1 MFKDKDKDKS
11 DVIETLPMVPLRD
24 VVVFPHMMIPFV
36 IGRPSSIKA
45 LDYALVK
52 GKRIF
57 LSAQHDATR
66 DNPSP
71 DEIHTVGTIC
81 NIVQSLKLPDG
92 NVKVLVEGLDRGRAL
107 EFKEE
112 QGFFKV
118 LAKLIPK
125 LADTG
130 SGVEAVMSKVIAL
143 FEQYVKLSN
152 NLHYDAMLAAV
163 RVEDPGK
170 LGDTISSHLVLPVE
184 EKQNLLEIF
193 SAQERLQ
200 RILTILEAE
209 VDKLQVDKRI
219 QGRVKKQMERA
230 QKEYYLNEKM
240 KAIQKEL
247 GRKDDRVNEIEELR
261 KKIELARMPKDAEE
275 KALQELKRLES
286 MPPMS
291 AEATVSRN
299 YLDWLLAV
307 PWSKRTRERKDL
319 VGAEQILNEDHYGL
333 EKVKERI
340 IEFLAVR
347 QLVNKPKGPIL
358 CFVGPPGVGKT
369 SLAKSIARCTNRK
382 FVRLSLGGVRDE
394 AEIRGHRR
402 TYIGAFP
409 GQIIQMMKKATSRN
423 PVFLLDEVDKMS
435 MDFRGDPSAALLEV
449 LDPEQNHSFTDHYL
463 DVEFDLSSVFFIAT
477 ANVLHTI
484 PQPLQDRMEVL
495 RLPGYTEREKVEIAK
510 RHLVPKQVTSHGLH
524 EKNVTFTDEAL
535 EEVIRRYTRE
545 AGVRNMERELSSI
558 LRKVARKVVME
569 GKDYKAEVTEAEV
582 NAYLGIPRYR
592 KSRQEERNEIGI
604 ATGLAWTEVGG
615 EILPIEVTLMPGKG
629 HLTLTGKL
637 GDVMQ
642 ESARAALSWVR
653 SKAEEY
659 GIDRD
664 FNRRLDVHIHVPEG
678 AIPKDGPSAGITIA
692 TALISALTK
701 VAVRRDVAMT
711 GEITLRGKVLP
722 IGGVKEKLLAA
733 HRIGITTIILPR
745 ENEKDLAD
753 VPKVVLDAMTVD
765 LVEYVEEVLKI
776 ALVPPSTPQQ
786 PEAEAPAAPALEGGV
801 TDGLTH

>member
-1 MFKDKDKDKS
+1 MFGRDKDKT
-11 DVIETLPMVPLRD
+11 DVIETLPLVPLRD
-24 VVVFPHMMIPFV
+24 VVLFPHMMMPFV
-36 IGRPSSIKA
+36 IGRPSSIRA
-45 LDYALVK
+45 LDYALLR
-52 GKRIF
+52 GKRLF

-66 DNPSP
+66 DNPGP
-71 DEIHTVGTIC
+71 EEIHTLGTVC

-92 NVKVLVEGLDRGRAL
+92 NVKVLVEGLERGRAL
-107 EFKEE
+107 EFKED
-112 QGFFKV
+112 QGFYKV
-118 LAKLIPK
+118 
-125 LADTG
+125 
-130 SGVEAVMSKVIAL
+130 VVKVIPHQGDAAGAAEALMAQVIGL

-152 NLHYDAMLAAV
+152 NIHYDAMLAAV

-170 LGDTISSHLVLPVE
+170 LADTISSHLVLPVE
-184 EKQNLLEIF
+184 DKQNLLEIF
-193 SAQERLQ
+193 SPLERLQ
-200 RILTILEAE
+200 RIQALLETE
-209 VDKLQVDKRI
+209 TDKLQVDKRI

-247 GRKDDRVNEIEELR
+247 GRKEERPNEVEETR
-261 KKIELARMPKDAEE
+261 KKIEAAKMPKEAKDR
-275 KALQELKRLES
+275 ALQELKRLEA

-307 PWSKRTRERKDL
+307 PWTRRTRERKDL
-319 VGAEQILNEDHYGL
+319 LAAERILNEDHYGL

-340 IEFLAVR
+340 VEFLAVR
-347 QLVNKPKGPIL
+347 QLVTKPKGPIL
-358 CFVGPPGVGKT
+358 CLVGPPGVGKT

-409 GQIIQMMKKATSRN
+409 GQIVQMMKKAGAKN

-435 MDFRGDPSAALLEV
+435 TDFRGDPSAALLEV

-484 PQPLQDRMEVL
+484 PQALQDRMEVL

-510 RHLVPKQVTSHGLH
+510 RHLIAKQIESHGLQP
-524 EKNVTFTDEAL
+524 ENLGFSDEAL
-535 EEVIRRYTRE
+535 QEIIRRYTRE
-545 AGVRNMERELSSI
+545 AGVRNMEREISSVF
-558 LRKVARKVVME
+558 RKMARKVVIE
-569 GKDYKAEVTEAEV
+569 GRGAQVEVTVE
-582 NAYLGIPRYR
+582 NLQSFLGIPRYR
-592 KSRQEERNEIGI
+592 LSRQEAQNEVGL

-615 EILPIEVTLMPGKG
+615 ETLPIEVTLMPGKG
-629 HLTLTGKL
+629 TLTLTGKL

-642 ESARAALSWVR
+642 ESARAAMSWVR
-653 SKAEEY
+653 SRAEEY
-659 GIDRD
+659 DIARD
-664 FNRRLDVHIHVPEG
+664 FNRKLDVHIHVPEG

-701 VAVRRDVAMT
+701 IPVRRDVAMT

-733 HRIGITTIILPR
+733 HRIGVSTVILPR

-753 VPKVVLDAMTVD
+753 VPKVVLDVLKVE
-765 LVEYVEEVLKI
+765 LVEHVEEVVKL
-776 ALVPPSTPQQ
+776 ALVPPEPSPQ
-786 PEAEAPAAPALEGGV
+786 PEVLEAIPAELGV
-801 TDGLTH
+801 QDGMAH

>member
-1 MFKDKDKDKS
+1 MFGKEKDKS

-45 LDYALVK
+45 LEYALVK
-52 GKRIF
+52 GKRIV

-66 DNPSP
+66 DNPGP
-71 DEIHTVGTIC
+71 EEIHTLGTIC
-81 NIVQSLKLPDG
+81 NVVQSLKLPDG

-112 QGFFKV
+112 QGFFRV
-118 LAKLIPK
+118 VVKLIPK
-125 LADTG
+125 QVEAG
-130 SGVEAVMSKVIAL
+130 GGIEAVMSKVIAL
-143 FEQYVKLSN
+143 FEQTVKLSN

-170 LGDTISSHLVLPVE
+170 LADTISSHLVVPVE

-193 SAQERLQ
+193 SPQERLQ
-200 RILTILEAE
+200 RILTTLEAE

-247 GRKDDRVNEIEELR
+247 GRKDERLNEIEELR
-261 KKIELARMPKDAEE
+261 KKIEMAKMPKEAEDR
-275 KALQELKRLES
+275 ALQELKRLES

-299 YLDWLLAV
+299 YLDWLIAV
-307 PWSKRTRERKDL
+307 PWSRRTRERKDL
-319 VGAEQILNEDHYGL
+319 LEAEKILNEDHYGL

-340 IEFLAVR
+340 VEFLAVR

-382 FVRLSLGGVRDE
+382 FVRMSLGGVRDE

-409 GQIIQMMKKATSRN
+409 GQIVQMMKKAGTRN

-510 RHLVPKQVTSHGLH
+510 RHLIPKQVKSHGLRP
-524 EKNVTFTDEAL
+524 ENISFTDDAL
-535 EEVIRRYTRE
+535 QEVIRRYTRE
-545 AGVRNMERELSSI
+545 AGVRNMEREISSI
-558 LRKVARKVVME
+558 CRKVARKGVLDGRGYQVE
-569 GKDYKAEVTEAEV
+569 NGNDNVTAH
-582 NAYLGIPRYR
+582 LGIPR
-592 KSRQEERNEIGI
+592 
-604 ATGLAWTEVGG
+604 
-615 EILPIEVTLMPGKG
+615 
-629 HLTLTGKL
+629 
-637 GDVMQ
+637 
-642 ESARAALSWVR
+642 
-653 SKAEEY
+653 
-659 GIDRD
+659 
-664 FNRRLDVHIHVPEG
+664 
-678 AIPKDGPSAGITIA
+678 
-692 TALISALTK
+692 
-701 VAVRRDVAMT
+701 
-711 GEITLRGKVLP
+711 
-722 IGGVKEKLLAA
+722 
-733 HRIGITTIILPR
+733 
-745 ENEKDLAD
+745 
-753 VPKVVLDAMTVD
+753 
-765 LVEYVEEVLKI
+765 
-776 ALVPPSTPQQ
+776 
-786 PEAEAPAAPALEGGV
+786 
-801 TDGLTH
+801 